1 MDQVKLSCIPRSD
14 RGSAAA
20 RRLRRTGLVPGVVY
34 GQGLDSVTVAVN
46 GRELYGALH
55 TEAGANALIDLELDG
70 KNQLTVVREV
80 QRHPVLGGITHLD
93 FVRIS
98 LTEKIE
104 AEVLL
109 EAEGIPTGVREDGGV
124 LETVNNSVMIEA
136 LPTDIPASIAID
148 ISGLHIGESLSIAD
162 LPQLEGIV
170 YLSEPETTLYTV
182 QAPRVEE
189 EVVAEVELDE
199 EGLPIEPVEGEEGV
213 EIEEGA
219 EAAEGDDEASA
230 GDAGG
235 DEAG

>member
-1 MDQVKLSCIPRSD
+1 MDQVKLSCSVRPG

-20 RRLRRTGLVPGVVY
+20 RRLRRTGLVPAVVY
-34 GQGLDSVTVAVN
+34 GQAADPVAVAVD
-46 GRELYGALH
+46 GRELHAALH
-55 TEAGANALIDLELDG
+55 TEAGANALIDLHLDG

-80 QRHPVLGGITHLD
+80 QRHPVRGGITHLD

-109 EAEGIPTGVREDGGV
+109 EPVGTPTGVREDGGV

-136 LPTDIPASIAID
+136 LPTDIPASISID
-148 ISGLHIGESLSIAD
+148 IGGLHIGESLSIAD
-162 LPQLEGIV
+162 LPQLEGIT
-170 YLSEPETTLYTV
+170 YLAELETTLYTV

-189 EVVAEVELDE
+189 EVLPEVELDE
-199 EGLPIEPVEGEEGV
+199 EGMPIEAVEGEEA
-213 EIEEGA
+213 EGA
-219 EAAEGDDEASA
+219 AEGEEAAEGDDTAAE

-235 DEAG
+235 DEES